1 MPPVLIVD
9 DNPATLEM
17 LAEFLGVEGF
27 QAETALSGVSALLLA
42 RSGRFDV
49 ILMDIMMPG
58 LNGVET
64 LRTIK
69 SLTPDTPVI
78 MMTAY
83 KGHELAEQARER
95 GATAVLWKPFGLD
108 ELLATIHQATGTG
121 QKPTG
126 EASAEV

>member
-1 MPPVLIVD
+1 MPSVLIVD
-9 DNPATLEM
+9 DDPRILAM

-27 QAETALSGVSALLLA
+27 QVETALSGVSALLLA

-64 LRTIK
+64 LQTIK

-78 MMTAY
+78 MITAY
-83 KGHELAEQARER
+83 EGHELADQAREL
-95 GATAVLWKPFGLD
+95 GAAAVLRKPFGFD
-108 ELLATIHQATGTG
+108 ELLAAIHQATGTG

-126 EASAEV
+126 EVSAGV